1 LEQGGFGCRKHL
13 PPKRYNESPGKK
25 VQKAACELCQPKG
38 YLLSLNKSIE
48 LEFKMFA
55 IVEACGRQYQLE
67 AGRFVDLDLANASAG
82 DAFQFDKVLMIVDGA
97 ESTVGVPYIDGAKV
111 TGRVLSHMKG
121 RKVIVYHMRPKKGTR
136 KKQGH
141 RQHYT
146 RVVIDTIELKD
157 KVLAKSDSTAKPE
170 KKAKPEA
177 KPKATKAPKAEA
189 KKPTV
194 KKAAPAKKTK
204 K

>member
-1 LEQGGFGCRKHL
+1 
-13 PPKRYNESPGKK
+13 
-25 VQKAACELCQPKG
+25 
-38 YLLSLNKSIE
+38 
-48 LEFKMFA
+48 MFA

-97 ESTVGVPYIDGAKV
+97 QSTVGAPYIDGAKV

-157 KVLAKSDSTAKPE
+157 QVLAKSEGTAQPE
-170 KKAKPEA
+170 KKAKPKAEA
-177 KPKATKAPKAEA
+177 KPKVQKVAAKAEA
-189 KKPTV
+189 KKPSV
-194 KKAAPAKKTK
+194 KKAAPAKKAK